1 MKTENF
7 DFYDS
12 TNIKSYNLNE
22 KFRYQLKMLDSL
34 DAFTRRH
41 SENVASITCRLC
53 EHLHLD
59 KGFTIYCTTCAYIH
73 DLGKLFIPPA
83 ILQKTSALTDEEY
96 EIMKTHTTIGNN
108 MCMKDLQLRPY
119 AAGTLYHHE
128 SLDGTGYPNGVT
140 EKQIPYEAQI
150 IRVADEFE
158 AITAKRQYKTHVGI
172 IETLNIL
179 IDHSKPTVPGF
190 KVGKVDRKIVK
201 ALLKVVLDDTEYEIS
216 VRSDYL
222 DFLQSEIKRLQEA
235 YKYYEKMEKASN
247 PEKKEYFR
255 QSAKYCL
262 SGNETVEK
270 IPIILEE
277 LKKAYEMRKAH
288 IDKLYSE
295 AKQIKK
301 LRV

>member
-73 DLGKLFIPPA
+73 DLGKLFIPPT

-96 EIMKTHTTIGNN
+96 NIMKTHTTIGNN
-108 MCMKDLQLRPY
+108 ICMKDLQLRPY
-119 AAGTLYHHE
+119 AAGALYHHE

-172 IETLNIL
+172 VETLNIL
-179 IDHSKPTVPGF
+179 INHSKPTISGF
-190 KVGKVDRKIVK
+190 KIGKVDRKIVK
-201 ALLKVVLDDTEYEIS
+201 ALFKVVLDDTEYEIS
-216 VRSDYL
+216 ARSDYL

-235 YKYYEKMEKASN
+235 YKYYEKMEKTSN
-247 PEKKEYFR
+247 LEKKDYFR

-262 SGNETVEK
+262 NGNETVEK
-270 IPIILEE
+270 IPIVLEE

-295 AKQIKK
+295 AKEIKK